1 MLDHFPDGFSPR
13 KEQVEIIRRI
23 EDAVSSGYP
32 AILLCAPTGI
42 GKSHIAATF
51 ARSFGSSHIITA
63 QKALQDQ
70 YSEDFHFLSS
80 LKGKSNFA
88 CRKLYD
94 MSGQRYRGGISRNY
108 MTCDHGLCSWYEM
121 DGRKATC
128 EYKPKKADFQVETV
142 NGETVVFDPPDSC
155 YYYGQKYAA
164 MLSPHTL
171 YNYASYFSL
180 RRFVTSNDIR
190 RDCLVA
196 DEAHDIE
203 NQLVSFAACTITRS
217 HVEDAGFR
225 WGEFPVRDLDTLRV
239 MVATLLMRYNSMT
252 RRTGRDH
259 MTLPQQLV
267 TQERLNSIYNE
278 LTVRPENVA
287 WTVRGDAVMMK
298 PIDMRSLMMRYF
310 DAPCN
315 LFMSA
320 TIHPEVF
327 CSEMGIDP
335 RDCAYVE
342 TKKSPFLP
350 ERRRV
355 DFLDI
360 ARLGHGSPAESYASV
375 YTAAAGLLRRHRN
388 EKGLI
393 LTTSRQQCR
402 DIMPYLDPVD
412 RERMIVAHAGFAGGQ
427 PYAVKKHREAEGP
440 TVLLSPSLWFG
451 VDLKDDLS
459 RFQIILK
466 APYLSLG
473 DERTNAKNKRNP
485 VWYQYAA
492 LVRLLQGMGR
502 SVRTERDHAITY
514 VLDSAAHDLVRKMRN
529 YVPPSY
535 AEVLA

>member
-1 MLDHFPDGFSPR
+1 MLDSFPDGFSPR
-13 KEQVEIIRRI
+13 KEQVEILRSI
-23 EDAVSSGYP
+23 EEAISSGYQM
-32 AILLCAPTGI
+32 IILCAPTGI

-70 YSEDFHFLSS
+70 YGVDFQFLSP

-94 MSGQRYRGGISRNY
+94 MSGQRYRGGTVRDY
-108 MTCDHGLCSWYEM
+108 MTCDHGLCSWHDTE
-121 DGRKATC
+121 GRKATC
-128 EYKPKKADFQVETV
+128 EYKPKKADFQVEIV
-142 NGETVVFDPPDSC
+142 DGETVVFDPPDAC

-171 YNYASYFSL
+171 YSYASYFSL
-180 RRFVTSNDIR
+180 RRFVSSNDIR

-203 NQLVSFAACTITRS
+203 NQLVSFAACTITRH
-217 HVEDAGFR
+217 HVEDAGFQ
-225 WGEFPVRDLDTLRV
+225 WNEFPVRDIDSLRI

-252 RRTGRDH
+252 RRAGKDH
-259 MTLPQQLV
+259 ASLPHQLV
-267 TQERLNSIYNE
+267 TQERLNAIYNE
-278 LTVRPENVA
+278 ITVRPDNVT
-287 WTVRGDAVMMK
+287 WTVTNDAVIMK
-298 PIDMRSLMMRYF
+298 PIDTRAIAARYF
-310 DAPCN
+310 DAPHN

-320 TIHPEVF
+320 TIHPDVF
-327 CSEMGIDP
+327 CSEMGIDE
-335 RDCAYVE
+335 RDYAFVE
-342 TKKSPFLP
+342 IKKSPFLP
-350 ERRRV
+350 EHRRV
-355 DFLDI
+355 SFLDV
-360 ARLGHGSPAESYASV
+360 ARLGHSCPAKSYDSV
-375 YTAAAGLLRRHRN
+375 YRVAAGLMRRHRN

-412 RERMIVAHAGFAGGQ
+412 RERIIVAHAGAAGGQ
-427 PYAVKKHREAEGP
+427 PQAVKRHKEAGGP

-466 APYLSLG
+466 APYLHLG
-473 DERTNAKNKRNP
+473 DVRVHAKNQRSP
-485 VWYQYAA
+485 VWYQYVA

-514 VLDSAAHDLVRKMRN
+514 VLDTAAHDLVRKMRR
-529 YVPPSY
+529 YVPPPY